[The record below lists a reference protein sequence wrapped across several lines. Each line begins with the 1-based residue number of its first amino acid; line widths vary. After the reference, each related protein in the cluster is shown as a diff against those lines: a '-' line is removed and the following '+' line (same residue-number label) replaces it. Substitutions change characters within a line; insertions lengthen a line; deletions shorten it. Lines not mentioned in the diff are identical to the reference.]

1 MMSPKRDPYGE
12 SDKRGLFLQEFARVL
27 YEKKKNFA
35 ISFAGPFDVLRSG
48 RGSKFAQDPGG
59 YNVEQI
65 KTWLKYKDL
74 QRIKVEWIMRGLLST
89 VS

>member
-1 MMSPKRDPYGE
+1 MMSPKRDPYRE

-27 YEKKKNFA
+27 YEKKQFA
-35 ISFAGPFDVLRSG
+35 ISFAGPFDVFRSVPV
-48 RGSKFAQDPGG
+48 SKFEQDPGG

-74 QRIKVEWIMRGLLST
+74 QRIKAEWIMRGLLST

>member
-1 MMSPKRDPYGE
+1 M
-12 SDKRGLFLQEFARVL
+12 
-27 YEKKKNFA
+27 KKNSLLSVSLALLTFLGV
-35 ISFAGPFDVLRSG
+35 FQFQNL
-48 RGSKFAQDPGG
+48 SKILEDN

-74 QRIKVEWIMRGLLST
+74 QRIKAERIMRGLLST

>member
-1 MMSPKRDPYGE
+1 MMSPKRDPYRE
-12 SDKRGLFLQEFARVL
+12 SDKCGLFLQEFARVL
-27 YEKKKNFA
+27 HERKNSLLSVSVALLMFW
-35 ISFAGPFDVLRSG
+35 SVPV
-48 RGSKFAQDPGG
+48 SKLEQDAGG

-74 QRIKVEWIMRGLLST
+74 QRIKAEWIMRGLLST